1 MDMNMNKLVCIFR
14 EGLYFSLSI
23 FLITFPIT
31 LYVKGNPNVF
41 GIMYILVSFLSGVLS
56 LLSKLS
62 ELFKL
67 WKLRSW
73 EKIKNISQLLK
84 LYSFLKEWE
93 SVIKVSLIMV
103 SVLNILLYISAYN
116 KFNYIVYNIISYA
129 IVISFISYCLLNIYI
144 YRKQFIVLLL
154 TSMLVFVFICSLGIL
169 AYADVSLPIF
179 IFLFGLLFT
188 VIENLEKFVKLDNCY
203 PKEIVTLEN
212 DEKIKK
218 NKVVLNFIMGIL
230 FFLIYII
237 FKILELEAVKK
248 CIFQRTILGELKEV
262 LAVGM
267 LRVLS
272 IEILI
277 IILLFILGFTKRSDF
292 DNSTSRYIKKSA
304 SENIFEVVFNI
315 VSLGIKSKS
324 LPKVEERVA
333 IGKEIDKINPEI
345 LIENRREIP
354 KDIHVLLSK
363 VEDRPTIRNL
373 LIIYPNKEV
382 YRCKFNIGED
392 IVTRITEVELVDP

>member
-1 MDMNMNKLVCIFR
+1 M
-14 EGLYFSLSI
+14 LYFIGIL
-23 FLITFPIT
+23 FLILNIWR
-31 LYVKGNPNVF
+31 YRKNI
-41 GIMYILVSFLSGVLS
+41 IMLLFIIILVLVLFVLVGVLAYTDFS
-56 LLSKLS
+56 
-62 ELFKL
+62 
-67 WKLRSW
+67 
-73 EKIKNISQLLK
+73 
-84 LYSFLKEWE
+84 
-93 SVIKVSLIMV
+93 V
-103 SVLNILLYISAYN
+103 SVL
-116 KFNYIVYNIISYA
+116 
-129 IVISFISYCLLNIYI
+129 
-144 YRKQFIVLLL
+144 
-154 TSMLVFVFICSLGIL
+154 
-169 AYADVSLPIF
+169 
-179 IFLFGLLFT
+179 IFLFGLLFA
-188 VIENLEKFVKLDNCY
+188 VIENLEKFIRLDNCY

-262 LAVGM
+262 LAVGI

-277 IILLFILGFTKRSDF
+277 IILLFILGITKRSDF

-315 VSLGIKSKS
+315 VSWDIKSKS

-333 IGKEIDKINPEI
+333 IGKEIIDNINLEI
-345 LIENRREIP
+345 LIENRRGVP

-382 YRCKFNIGED
+382 YRCGLSVGENI
-392 IVTRITEVELVDP
+392 TRRITEVELVDPQTNKS